1 MLEEQGSVELSPT
14 SDILQMDEA
23 FVCYI
28 AMTRACEQM
37 TFHIVLWG
45 CKEMKREKSILN
57 QIQALFSNLDIQNIH
72 YLHHAYPLTLMEHPH
87 QTKIHLFE
95 ALKSWLEEEA
105 VADTWLDAYKV
116 ISENEELNDSINYLS
131 TALTYD
137 NETIQLTPQLSEAL
151 YGTSINASVSRFEGY
166 NDCPFQHYATYGLR
180 LNERTKYQLESFDL
194 GNIFHNALKYISDK
208 VNGEFSQLDNQ
219 KIHALT
225 EEALQYVLPQ
235 VQFNLMDSN
244 AYYRYVSKR
253 IGVIVES
260 TLKALRY
267 QNENTKFRPKRFET
281 AFRKKPRTE
290 EELIAHPLMTTQG
303 IPIHIRGQMIVSML
317 IQK

>member
-1 MLEEQGSVELSPT
+1 ML
-14 SDILQMDEA
+14 
-23 FVCYI
+23 
-28 AMTRACEQM
+28 
-37 TFHIVLWG
+37 
-45 CKEMKREKSILN
+45 
-57 QIQALFSNLDIQNIH
+57 
-72 YLHHAYPLTLMEHPH
+72 
-87 QTKIHLFE
+87 
-95 ALKSWLEEEA
+95 
-105 VADTWLDAYKV
+105 
-116 ISENEELNDSINYLS
+116 
-131 TALTYD
+131 
-137 NETIQLTPQLSEAL
+137 
-151 YGTSINASVSRFEGY
+151 
-166 NDCPFQHYATYGLR
+166 
-180 LNERTKYQLESFDL
+180 
-194 GNIFHNALKYISDK
+194 LKYISDK

-225 EEALQYVLPQ
+225 EEALQHVLPQ

-303 IPIHIRGQMIVSML
+303 FRFIFVDKLIVSIL

>member
-1 MLEEQGSVELSPT
+1 M
-14 SDILQMDEA
+14 
-23 FVCYI
+23 
-28 AMTRACEQM
+28 
-37 TFHIVLWG
+37 
-45 CKEMKREKSILN
+45 
-57 QIQALFSNLDIQNIH
+57 DIQNIH

-137 NETIQLTPQLSEAL
+137 NETIQLTPNCQKHYMERLLMLVFHDLKVIMIAVPTL
-151 YGTSINASVSRFEGY
+151 Y
-166 NDCPFQHYATYGLR
+166 YGLR

-225 EEALQYVLPQ
+225 EEALQHVLPQ

-303 IPIHIRGQMIVSML
+303 IPIHIRGQIDRIDTYTKNNTSFVNIIDYKSSNHSANLNLKKFIMVNRC
-317 IQK
+317 K